1 MSLNSLLRDS
11 ASAAWSSIRN
21 GVARRLGKK
30 PVDDPNLLLDPGD
43 VPPPPRP
50 LLERLKDT
58 YRLTIMNPE
67 TFEEVG
73 SYNLSLMSVYTAVS
87 TMFVFFALLVVSLIV
102 FTPVKQYIPGYGDSK
117 NYFALLNK
125 VDDLEDE
132 VKANQTYT
140 DYFRKMLTEDVE
152 TKKEAP
158 KEDVNQMADS
168 LLDVPTVEEE
178 RQLREQYERN
188 KGVASIINNNGTTPA
203 TPSSLN
209 AREVALEQLY
219 FTPPLD
225 GQIIRGLKAGEN
237 HFGIDLVAPKN
248 TPIKAAMDGYVISAD
263 FTVETGN
270 TIVVQHRHGVMT
282 TYKHCSSLLKKQGS
296 FVRGGEAIAIIGN
309 TGTLT
314 SGPHLHF
321 ELWQNGKCVDPT
333 EYISFNE

>member
-1 MSLNSLLRDS
+1 MSLNSLLKDS
-11 ASAAWSSIRN
+11 ASAAWSSIKS
-21 GVARRLGKK
+21 GFSRRLGQK
-30 PVDDPNLLLDPGD
+30 PNEETNLLLDPGD

-50 LLERLKDT
+50 LMERLKDT

-73 SYNLSLMSVYTAVS
+73 SYNLSLMSVYTAIS
-87 TMFVFFALLVVSLIV
+87 TLFVFFALLVVSLIV
-102 FTPVKQYIPGYGDSK
+102 FTPLKQYIPGYGDSK

-140 DYFRKMLTEDVE
+140 DYFRKFLTDDVE

-158 KEDVNQMADS
+158 KEDVSQMADS
-168 LLDVPTVEEE
+168 LLDVPTSEESK
-178 RQLREQYERN
+178 QFREQYERN
-188 KGVASIINNNGTTPA
+188 NGVASIITSTGSDVAKTGA
-203 TPSSLN
+203 LS

-219 FTPPLD
+219 FTPPID
-225 GQIIRGLKAGEN
+225 GQIIRGLNAGEN

-248 TPIKAAMDGYVISAD
+248 TPIKTVMDGYIIAAD

-333 EYISFNE
+333 EYMSFN